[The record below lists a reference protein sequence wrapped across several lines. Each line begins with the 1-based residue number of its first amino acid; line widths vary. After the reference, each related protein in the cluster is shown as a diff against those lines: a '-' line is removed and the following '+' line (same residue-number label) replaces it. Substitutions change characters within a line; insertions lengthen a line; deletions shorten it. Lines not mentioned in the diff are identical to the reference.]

1 MDEINL
7 KQIITDFPDC
17 VTNGAKLKAILLDT
31 YPEASRGIINAILII
46 SISGIAKE
54 IQNSANI
61 DKIATDRWLKKLE
74 NDYCMSGLTVEKCL
88 QLWINAFTQ
97 EETIPLLSEK
107 PSISDKEVIKMI
119 QDDYLDGQPIDI
131 SIKKYITY
139 CSYIIR
145 NFAEYKGVAFYRL
158 AEILH
163 KWDLFVRNEE
173 FMMDEDGNYSLCDF
187 CCESIPFWSS
197 ISEEL
202 RAIKVL
208 ANIKTNNLNLII
220 EMLLLLSAK
229 YGNKDAFSDLEET
242 YLDFRSYDFDSYDFD
257 FYSEYPWFDISCM
270 NTDFDSI
277 KKEKDLDFSN
287 FNQIDEKTKY
297 HYAQKALDLLQDY
310 KACFSGNYDSDIAF
324 YISNIANYYNT
335 IEEILGGDFYKK
347 ELPFIRLYADKGNS
361 EMIGLILDYYK
372 NHDIANYWSNFIKYG
387 KDGDYRTQ
395 CKIAEFYNN
404 QFDDMH
410 QESDFQEASKWYELA
425 IDNKA
430 RDIDSLVIENYKKM
444 LEQYDAKKYSDKI
457 NDLQEKI
464 NACHSE
470 WDWRMRYV

>member
-1 MDEINL
+1 M
-7 KQIITDFPDC
+7 
-17 VTNGAKLKAILLDT
+17 
-31 YPEASRGIINAILII
+31 
-46 SISGIAKE
+46 
-54 IQNSANI
+54 
-61 DKIATDRWLKKLE
+61 
-74 NDYCMSGLTVEKCL
+74 
-88 QLWINAFTQ
+88 
-97 EETIPLLSEK
+97 
-107 PSISDKEVIKMI
+107 
-119 QDDYLDGQPIDI
+119 
-131 SIKKYITY
+131 YITY